1 MNQRSTLEQRA
12 CHGLTFARAPHT
24 VLLVVLSS
32 QRRRGRSVTVAN
44 VPAAIRRGELR
55 VRRVASI
62 RWACVLLLDEV
73 STTTENADDSTT
85 TPDRH
90 RYGRFVGHRI
100 RACFLLCG
108 PRL

>member
-12 CHGLTFARAPHT
+12 CHGLTFTRAPHT

-62 RWACVLLLDEV
+62 PLGMRVALGRGVY
-73 STTTENADDSTT
+73 
-85 TPDRH
+85 H
-90 RYGRFVGHRI
+90 YGE
-100 RACFLLCG
+100 CG
-108 PRL
+108 